1 MQLLTKE
8 QIDGLPYSAC
18 QKQLKLIAKTY
29 NLNEPLLDNPQ
40 FEAVWEQ
47 LEDICNNLLWLEDRI
62 GQYESARFSTLQIE
76 EPAE

>member
-1 MQLLTKE
+1 MKFLTKE

-18 QKQLKLIAKTY
+18 QKQLRQIAKNY
-29 NLNEPLLDNPQ
+29 NLNEPLIGNPK

-62 GQYESARFSTLQIE
+62 SQYENARFSLLKIE
-76 EPAE
+76 ETVE